1 MSISVAKLLKN
12 NTPKTIY
19 SIICYEIMGFLTFIN
34 LILLVYLLI
43 KLISICRGTVI
54 YTVPENHTVA
64 VTLFKDSRT
73 NELEDKDWT
82 FVLEDVSIPYLI

>member
-1 MSISVAKLLKN
+1 MLIDFCIDNIFVIDVVLME
-12 NTPKTIY
+12 Y
-19 SIICYEIMGFLTFIN
+19 SP
-34 LILLVYLLI
+34 
-43 KLISICRGTVI
+43 ICRGTVI

-82 FVLEDVSIPYLI
+82 FVLEDVSVNHRRYNVEFL